1 MSELCGR
8 ETALQWSTPGGRC
21 LSCVAFGL
29 IDENR
34 TQFLGKDFGRMC
46 GRKRR
51 TKLCMSGRLCIYL
64 RSVVIELGNFTELRN
79 LSTKLRRSPVSFNSG
94 F

>member
-29 IDENR
+29 IDEKQDSVFRKGLWHDVR
-34 TQFLGKDFGRMC
+34 T
-46 GRKRR
+46 
-51 TKLCMSGRLCIYL
+51 
-64 RSVVIELGNFTELRN
+64 
-79 LSTKLRRSPVSFNSG
+79 
-94 F
+94 